1 MTENDV
7 VERLDAPLSGLAVVG
22 GALRGLLR
30 KTPAQPLLPRRTLQ
44 REVVLEARAIDAY
57 ARLCGFSTAQGVPV
71 TWPHILS
78 FPLQMRIMLGAD
90 FPYPA
95 AGLVHVYNRIRQR
108 ARLEVGQRLVLTTR
122 VGPLLAHEK
131 GQAFA
136 LTTEVQHDGQFV
148 WEGESIYLKL
158 GRAGRGA
165 AAPELEAPSGPSV
178 LETWSTAPDLGRRYA
193 AVSGDANPIHTSAL
207 GARLFGFRLP
217 IAHGM
222 WTKARAIAA
231 LTPQAP
237 LEAAEVQAVFRSPVF
252 LGDAI
257 VLHAAPPVR
266 TNNVFEVRDMGGT
279 RTHLRGRL
287 NLSPS
292 LSSQPP
298 EGPSP

>member
-1 MTENDV
+1 MIGDDV
-7 VERLDAPLSGLAVVG
+7 VERFDAPLSSLAVVG
-22 GALRGLLR
+22 GAVRGLLR
-30 KTPAQPLLPRRTLQ
+30 KTPAQPVLPRRTLR
-44 REVVLEARAIDAY
+44 REAVLEAQAIEAY
-57 ARLCGFSTAQGVPV
+57 ARLCGFSPEQGVPI

-95 AGLVHVYNRIRQR
+95 VGLVHVHNRIRQT
-108 ARLEVGQRLVLTTR
+108 ARIEAGQRLNLTTR
-122 VGPLLAHEK
+122 VGSLLAHDK

-136 LTTEVQHDGQFV
+136 LTTEATRDGQTV
-148 WEGESIYLKL
+148 WEGQSIYLKL
-158 GRAGRGA
+158 GPKGRGA
-165 AAPELEAPSGPSV
+165 TVPELDAPSGASV
-178 LETWSTAPDLGRRYA
+178 LETWSPAPDLGRRYA
-193 AVSGDANPIHTSAL
+193 AVSGDANPIHTSGL
-207 GARLFGFRLP
+207 GARLFGFRRP

-237 LEAAEVQAVFRSPVF
+237 LEAAEVEAVFRSPVF
-252 LGDAI
+252 LGDTI
-257 VLHAAPPVR
+257 VLQAAPPVR
-266 TNNVFEVRDMGGT
+266 TNNLFEVRDMGGT

-298 EGPSP
+298 EGPSS